1 MIIQEFGTLQLART
15 EQEHFGFTK
24 KIDSLNRT
32 PDNTSLLHT
41 TEKEGTKTFRDFLF
55 DSINK
60 VNDQQIEV
68 NSLTQKFIT
77 NPEEVNAEEITI
89 AMSKA
94 RMSLNLAQ
102 NVIDRIISSWDQI
115 TTTR

>member
-1 MIIQEFGTLQLART
+1 MIIQEFGTLQLSRT
-15 EQEHFGFTK
+15 EPEHFGYTK
-24 KIDSLNRT
+24 QIKTLNKSLDDT
-32 PDNTSLLHT
+32 TLLHT
-41 TEKEGTKTFRDFLF
+41 TEKEGTKSFKDYIF

-68 NSLTQKFIT
+68 ANLTQKFIT
-77 NPEEVNAEEITI
+77 NSEEVNPEEITV
-89 AMSKA
+89 AMSWA

-102 NVIDRIISSWDQI
+102 NVIDRIISGWDQI